1 MDLYGFI
8 WSYMGL
14 ITVFK
19 CVLLKW
25 TWPLQ
30 WRPSTSY
37 DRNRHE
43 KNLDGTWD
51 WFCLRST
58 WRKKTGQIG
67 YQWVGSV
74 SGLKLA
80 KSCIINGL
88 VASNWLNHGFIMD

>member
-14 ITVFK
+14 MTVFK

-25 TWPLQ
+25 IKHGHFSGDPPPLMIEIA
-30 WRPSTSY
+30 TK
-37 DRNRHE
+37 

-58 WRKKTGQIG
+58 WRKK
-67 YQWVGSV
+67 
-74 SGLKLA
+74 
-80 KSCIINGL
+80 
-88 VASNWLNHGFIMD
+88 NWLNRLSMGWIC